1 MTLINTLPPKG
12 MRDFYP
18 EEYRVREWLFNHWR
32 DAGLKY
38 GFEMYD
44 TPVVENLSLL
54 VRKAGEEIT
63 DQIYYFKD
71 KSDRELALRPEQ
83 TPSLARIVLSR
94 ENEWTY
100 PLKLSAIVQC
110 FRYEK
115 MSTGRKRE
123 HYQWNVDIIGD
134 ATQLAE
140 AEVLSTAVES
150 IKEMGLDSTD
160 VGIAV
165 GSRQLIGDL
174 LRSKNIKESDYVNI
188 FLVLDKKGKVSDEVL
203 EEMLT
208 EKGISKEDI
217 DKVFEI
223 FDIKNFEEAKK
234 IAGNNSLGANQLN
247 NLFQYA
253 KLYGISEFLEFNIGI
268 VRGLNYYT
276 GIVFEAFDRQRKFR
290 AIFGGGRYDNLLESF
305 GGKKI
310 PAVGFGFG
318 DVVVL
323 EVLKELKKN
332 LPEKRKLDYVVSY
345 SDVNLE
351 DKAIKLCTSLRD
363 KGKSVYLIPGETK
376 MKKSLAMADKM
387 NADYIDILDP
397 IEMDQGKYIEKNLK
411 ERTQEVLDFTV

>member
-1 MTLINTLPPKG
+1 

-18 EEYRVREWLFNHWR
+18 DEYRVREWLFNIWR
-32 DAGLKY
+32 GVGNKY

-63 DQIYYFKD
+63 EQIYYFKD

-94 ENEWTY
+94 ENEWVY

-134 ATQLAE
+134 PTQLAE

-160 VGIAV
+160 VGISV
-165 GSRQLIGDL
+165 GSRQLIADL
-174 LRSKNIKESDYVNI
+174 LRSKNINESDYVNI
-188 FLVLDKKGKVSDEVL
+188 FLVLDKKGKVSDDVL
-203 EEMLT
+203 EEMLI

-217 DKVFEI
+217 GKVFEI
-223 FDIKNFEEAKK
+223 FAIKNFEEAKN
-234 IAGNNSLGANQLN
+234 IAGKDSLGASQLN
-247 NLFQYA
+247 NLFEYA

-290 AIFGGGRYDNLLESF
+290 AIFGGGRYDNLLGSF

-318 DVVVL
+318 DVVIL

-332 LPEKRKLDYVVSY
+332 IPEKRKLDYVVTY
-345 SDVNLE
+345 SDGNLE
-351 DKAIKLCTSLRD
+351 NKAIKLCASLRNM
-363 KGKSVYLIPGETK
+363 GKSVYMISGETK
-376 MKKSLAMADKM
+376 MKKSLAMADKL

-397 IEMDQGKYIEKNLK
+397 IEMNEGKYIKKNLK
-411 ERTQEVLDFTV
+411 ERFQELVEFTD